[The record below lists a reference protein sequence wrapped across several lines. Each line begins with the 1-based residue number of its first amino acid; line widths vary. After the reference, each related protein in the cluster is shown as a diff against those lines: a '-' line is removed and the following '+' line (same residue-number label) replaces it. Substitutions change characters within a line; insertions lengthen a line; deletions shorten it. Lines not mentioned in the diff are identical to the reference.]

1 VVISHLYG
9 ELRYTFLMII
19 RAFLLIFF
27 IVFVFTSTA
36 FLNPIPTRKIKTG
49 DRPLYGV
56 SYSFEQAGW
65 FGVDARKDYVRML
78 EEFKFDWVRLP
89 FFWNQMVDPTTGDF
103 NKNFDDLKFAIEEAQ
118 KHNVGVIMAIGAKT
132 PYFPE
137 YHWPKNIESQVK
149 FGEVVGFDHKVADDI
164 LAMDK
169 KVVKEL
175 SAFDNIIYWQ
185 VENEPLVGNVNK
197 WKIDPS
203 LISQEADVVRQ
214 SDSKHRPII
223 LNHAATGFY
232 DNSWRRLLPIL
243 KKGDVFAVNAF
254 FKTKGT
260 DFITAKVLGREI
272 HVLWPDH
279 FVWPVQSW
287 FAFSPDF
294 SKIKKE
300 IEVNGNDLWVL
311 EMQSEPY
318 IKKIEEAKDPV
329 LSFEPEDIL
338 AGEKFL
344 RSYQI
349 KSIGFW
355 GVHFWQYR
363 QSQGD
368 FLWKDTV
375 KRIVN

>member
-1 VVISHLYG
+1 MV
-9 ELRYTFLMII
+9 I

-27 IVFVFTSTA
+27 IIFVFVITA
-36 FLNPIPTRKIKTG
+36 FLNPIPVRKIKT
-49 DRPLYGV
+49 DNKPLYGV
-56 SYSFEQAGW
+56 SYSSEQAGW
-65 FGVDARKDYVRML
+65 FGVDPRKDYVQML
-78 EEFKFDWVRLP
+78 DEFKFDWVRLP
-89 FFWNQMVDPTTGDF
+89 FFWNQMVDPTTDEF

-118 KHNVGVIMAIGAKT
+118 KRNVGVIVAIGAKT

-137 YHWPKNIESQVK
+137 YHWPKNIERQIK
-149 FGEVVGFDHKVADDI
+149 FAEIIDADHEIADDI
-164 LAMDK
+164 LTIDE
-169 KVVKEL
+169 KVVQEL

-203 LISQEADVVRQ
+203 LVSKEVDVVRE
-214 SDSKHRPII
+214 SDTKRRPII

-232 DNSWRRLLPIL
+232 DTSWKKLLPSL
-243 KKGDVFAVNAF
+243 KEGDVFAINAF

-260 DFITAKVLGREI
+260 DLVTAKILDREVHI
-272 HVLWPDH
+272 LWPDH

-300 IEVNGNDLWVL
+300 VEANGNDLWVL

-329 LSFEPEDIL
+329 LSFKPEDIL
-338 AGEKFL
+338 AGEKLL

-349 KSIGFW
+349 KSVGFW

-363 QSQGD
+363 ENSGD
-368 FLWKDTV
+368 TSWKDKV
-375 KRIVN
+375 KGIVN

>member
-1 VVISHLYG
+1 
-9 ELRYTFLMII
+9 MII

-27 IVFVFTSTA
+27 VTFVFVITA
-36 FLNPIPTRKIKTG
+36 FLNPIPVRQIRT
-49 DRPLYGV
+49 DYRPLYGV

-65 FGVDARKDYVRML
+65 YGHNPREDYVEML
-78 EEFKFDWVRLP
+78 EEFEFDWVRLP
-89 FFWNQMVDPTTGDF
+89 FFWNQMVDPATGEF
-103 NKNFDDLKFAIEEAQ
+103 NQNFENLKFAIAEAQ
-118 KHNVGVIMAIGAKT
+118 KRNVGVIAAIGAKT

-137 YHWPKNIESQVK
+137 YHWPREIEDQVK
-149 FGEVVGFDHKVADDI
+149 FGE
-164 LAMDK
+164 
-169 KVVKEL
+169 
-175 SAFDNIIYWQ
+175 IIDS
-185 VENEPLVGNVNK
+185 
-197 WKIDPS
+197 DPK
-203 LISQEADVVRQ
+203 R
-214 SDSKHRPII
+214 RPII

-232 DNSWRRLLPIL
+232 DTSWKKLLPIL
-243 KKGDVFAVNAF
+243 KEGDVFAVNAF

-260 DFITAKVLGREI
+260 DFITAKFLGREI

-287 FAFSPDF
+287 FVFSPDF
-294 SKIKKE
+294 SKIKRQVE
-300 IEVNGNDLWVL
+300 ANGNDLWVL

-329 LSFEPEDIL
+329 PSFEPEDIL

-363 QSQGD
+363 EDNGD
-368 FLWKDTV
+368 SSWKDKV
-375 KRIVN
+375 KGIVN

>member
-1 VVISHLYG
+1 
-9 ELRYTFLMII
+9 MII

-27 IVFVFTSTA
+27 IVFVFVSTA
-36 FLNPIPTRKIKTG
+36 FLNPIPERKVKK
-49 DRPLYGV
+49 DNRPLYGV
-56 SYSFEQAGW
+56 SYSFEQASW
-65 FGVDARKDYVRML
+65 FGVNPRQDYVQML

-137 YHWPKNIESQVK
+137 YHWSKEIESKVK
-149 FGEVVGFDHKVADDI
+149 FGEVIGVDHEIGDDI

-169 KVVKEL
+169 KVVSEL
-175 SAFDNIIYWQ
+175 SLFDNIVFWQ

-203 LISQEADVVRQ
+203 FVSKEVDVVRE
-214 SDSKHRPII
+214 SDTKHRPII

-232 DNSWRRLLPIL
+232 DTSWKKLLPIL
-243 KKGDVFAVNAF
+243 KEGDVFAINAF

-272 HVLWPDH
+272 HILWPDH

-300 IEVNGNDLWVL
+300 VEVNGNDLWVL

-318 IKKIEEAKDPV
+318 IKKIEEAKDSV

-368 FLWKDTV
+368 SSWKGAV